1 MDIFDK
7 YLTKNQDVE
16 TSDKKDDTIFDK
28 YLVQDAASAAADR
41 IRASVVGKPSGT
53 FVEDTAA
60 GMVKGINDVINTGGL
75 GLGFI
80 DEKLGFP
87 SGGDRELNR
96 FKDRV
101 AAENKAFDEG
111 VGETTGAK
119 IGRVGGQIAATAP
132 LLPVRATQAIKAGM
146 GVVDR
151 LIGAAPSGSVINK
164 LGTSVATGGLAGGVY
179 GAATTAQNEKGLGQN
194 VLEGAATGAL
204 VGPAVA
210 AGGALAG
217 KIKNSLWGNAQISQI
232 TAGTNLAPS
241 AVKNI
246 IARLEEAGI
255 SPEQA
260 KQELARLGSKAT
272 IADLDPALAAEASGL
287 AQIGGTP
294 TSILKNR
301 YQQRADTADNSAMQ
315 IMNSKL
321 GGKPDLTTA
330 RERIIEDARNATR
343 GDYEAAKTSGQP
355 IDVSGVVKNIDDQLV
370 NAVGSK
376 AAFLKKVKGYLYRDT
391 KDAQGN
397 EIKELKA
404 DIPALHEVRI
414 ALDGILERLKN
425 PTNSMGKGVLNAM
438 KDVRSGIDQQLKTNP
453 QMAAADAKFAK
464 EMDVAKGLD
473 EGYGAF
479 GKSNYLDFAR
489 MYNTAAP
496 EKQKAIKD
504 GMHAA
509 IGDLMDAAQK
519 GELSGVQRLFA
530 KKSVNREKFKLVLG
544 KDAEEVLDA
553 LSQEGAF
560 RNVEREVMHGSQTAL
575 RQAVQTRYGS
585 KPPVLG
591 SPFAETLTGVVGD
604 ISMGMPALTAVNFAK
619 RGGGNMLSRLTTYR
633 TGNLT
638 SGSADIISRSGA
650 ERDMAVDVLRR
661 VQSVQENMRQPS
673 KKSSLRLPAI
683 APTAISESEQK

>member
-1 MDIFDK
+1 MDIDALADK
-7 YLTKNQDVE
+7 YSGKSE
-16 TSDKKDDTIFDK
+16 SATSDKLDIDALANKYDT
-28 YLVQDAASAAADR
+28 QDAASAAADR
-41 IRASVVGKPSGT
+41 TRASVVGKPSGT

-60 GMVKGINDVINTGGL
+60 GISKGIKDVINSGGL
-75 GLGFI
+75 GLGFLEENLNI
-80 DEKLGFP
+80 P
-87 SGGDRELNR
+87 GGKERRKR
-96 FKDRV
+96 FQDRV
-101 AAENKAFDEG
+101 ATENKTYDEG
-111 VGETTGAK
+111 IGKATGAE

-132 LLPVRATQAIKAGM
+132 LLPVRAVQAVKAGM
-146 GVVDR
+146 GVVNR

-164 LGTSVATGGLAGGVY
+164 LGTSVATGGLGGGVY

-204 VGPAVA
+204 VGPVVA

-260 KQELARLGSKAT
+260 KQELARLGPKAT

-321 GGKPDLTTA
+321 GGKPDLTIA

-343 GDYEAAKTSGQP
+343 GDYEAAYASKHP
-355 IDVSGVVKNIDDQLV
+355 MNVSGVVKNIDEQLT

-376 AAFLKKVKGYLYRDT
+376 EALLKRIKGYLFRTDE
-391 KDAQGN
+391 QGN
-397 EIKELKA
+397 KTLKA
-404 DIPALHEVRI
+404 DIPALHEVRQ
-414 ALDGILERLKN
+414 ALDDVIEKAEDKLSGSSIGRNTLRSVKN
-425 PTNSMGKGVLNAM
+425 IRA
-438 KDVRSGIDQQLKTNP
+438 GIDQQLKSNN
-453 QMAAADAKFAK
+453 QMATADAKFAK

-519 GELSGVQRLFA
+519 GELSGAQRLFA

-591 SPFAETLTGVVGD
+591 SPFAETLTSAVGD

-619 RGGGNMLSRLTTYR
+619 RGGGNVLSRLTIYR

-673 KKSSLRLPAI
+673 KKSLLRLPAI